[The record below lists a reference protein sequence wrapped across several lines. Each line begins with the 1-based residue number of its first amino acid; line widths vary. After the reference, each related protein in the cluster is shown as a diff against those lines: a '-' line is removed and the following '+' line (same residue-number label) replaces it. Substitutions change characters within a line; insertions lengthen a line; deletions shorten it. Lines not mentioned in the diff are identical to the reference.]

1 MLSPKQFP
9 AAPKRQGPGPPA
21 SPRYQADTQRAW
33 LYRAGAPAAAAA
45 ASSRCHRLGQTI
57 LRIPAPLLTTCR
69 PQSLLPGNQY
79 GQSQV
84 QGERQWRRMWPFS
97 PNADRGSR
105 SRGNRGA
112 SRGQR
117 GFAGNLSRHPLRYR
131 KPHPPH
137 QVPSSIPD
145 RLPGVAAA
153 LPPPAPAGPACPR
166 RQQLPPAGVSAR
178 AARSR
183 PLAEL
188 VAVRVCA
195 SW

>member
-131 KPHPPH
+131 KPHPPTKSPPPFQTDFRVWLPPFPH
-137 QVPSSIPD
+137 PRRRDPPVLAASSF
-145 RLPGVAAA
+145 RLPASQHA
-153 LPPPAPAGPACPR
+153 PRDPAPS
-166 RQQLPPAGVSAR
+166 QS
-178 AARSR
+178 S
-183 PLAEL
+183 
-188 VAVRVCA
+188 
-195 SW
+195 

>member
-1 MLSPKQFP
+1 MLSPKRFP

-33 LYRAGAPAAAAA
+33 LYRAGAPAAA
-45 ASSRCHRLGQTI
+45 SSRCRRLGQTI
-57 LRIPAPLLTTCR
+57 LQIPAPLLTTCR
-69 PQSLLPGNQY
+69 PQPLLPGNQY

-105 SRGNRGA
+105 SRGNGGP

-117 GFAGNLSRHPLRYR
+117 GFAGNLSQHPLRYR
-131 KPHPPH
+131 KPHPP
-137 QVPSSIPD
+137 PSPLLHSRPTSGCGCRPSPTRAGGT
-145 RLPGVAAA
+145 RLSS
-153 LPPPAPAGPACPR
+153 PPAASACP
-166 RQQLPPAGVSAR
+166 VSAR

-183 PLAEL
+183 PFAEL
-188 VAVRVCA
+188 VAGRVCA
-195 SW
+195 SR